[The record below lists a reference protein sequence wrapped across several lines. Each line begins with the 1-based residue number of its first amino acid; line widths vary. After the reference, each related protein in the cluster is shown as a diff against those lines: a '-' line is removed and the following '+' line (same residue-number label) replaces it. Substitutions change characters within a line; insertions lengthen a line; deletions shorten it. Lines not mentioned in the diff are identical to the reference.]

1 MFFSSLCFFW
11 VFLWWLFI
19 ISWGNAKKS
28 YAYKSFQSRA
38 VSNPTLRNALE
49 RTSNRIGDLSTFSAQ
64 IIKIIKY
71 QIHCDRFMEIFSRE
85 NFLHANVGWCFFQAY
100 KKIIDLENHYWFR
113 QCHKFSKY
121 WKKETSN
128 KLECIVCIFQ
138 YCFGLAFSFAR
149 DLFGASRFVNDRFP
163 AQASCGVKNG
173 PRSVNIYKR
182 FMSIWFQKIMSVS
195 VASIL
200 MIFLYFHFF
209 SSLPYVYNILLFT

>member
-1 MFFSSLCFFW
+1 MLKNLMLTR
-11 VFLWWLFI
+11 VFNRELFPI
-19 ISWGNAKKS
+19 PLFAMPSKEHRMA
-28 YAYKSFQSRA
+28 
-38 VSNPTLRNALE
+38 
-49 RTSNRIGDLSTFSAQ
+49 GDLSTFSAQ

-71 QIHCDRFMEIFSRE
+71 QIHCDRFMEIFRE
-85 NFLHANVGWCFFQAY
+85 KTFFMLMFADAFQAY

-149 DLFGASRFVNDRFP
+149 DPSGASRFVNDRLP
-163 AQASCGVKNG
+163 AQTSCGVKIG
-173 PRSVNIYKR
+173 SRSVNIYKR